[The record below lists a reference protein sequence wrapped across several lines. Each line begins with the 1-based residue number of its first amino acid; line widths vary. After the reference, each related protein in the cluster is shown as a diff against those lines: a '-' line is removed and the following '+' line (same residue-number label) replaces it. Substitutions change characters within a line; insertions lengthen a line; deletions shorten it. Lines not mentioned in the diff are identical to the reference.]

1 MLYARA
7 IAMIATLRRYSV
19 ALPLGALLLAFWASP
34 DLQEVAAGVA
44 VFLFGILMLQDG
56 FKLLGGGK
64 LDRVLEAATRS
75 TPRAL
80 VFGFVSTTL
89 VQSSSL
95 VTVLTISF
103 LSAGLISLIGGIGIV
118 FGANLGTTTG
128 AWLVAGLGLNVDIAS
143 YAMPMIALSVVLVFQ
158 KAPAMRGLGYVLAG
172 IGFLFLGIHHMKV
185 GFEAFR
191 DGIDLADY
199 ALPGVAG
206 LLVYTLVGA
215 VATVILQ
222 SSHATMVLAIT
233 ALAAGQIT
241 YENAIP
247 LAIGTNVGTT
257 VTALIGSVGAGYQG
271 RRLALAHLI
280 FNLVTAA
287 VALVFVMQLTELVDI
302 VAQGVGVGDENHSL
316 KLAIFHTIFNLL
328 GVVLMLPLLRRLA
341 GFLERRVPEP
351 AADVSRPRYLNEA
364 MGDFPEALATALR
377 KEVMHLYENA
387 TKLILHGMNLHRETV
402 FAADDIAAAVRRSR
416 SPIDLDIGDEY
427 ERRVKTLYAAIV
439 DFATHATRHRETAP
453 DVVARIDA
461 LRDIAGGLVRSVK
474 SVKHIRKNLL
484 RYTTAD
490 RGAATELYDELRTE
504 VARVVIAIRDL
515 EREDPDD
522 RSPLWLDQEAA
533 RLAASARSRDRRVG
547 ALIEARDLDPAA
559 ATSFLNDASYA
570 DAAMRELLEAAR
582 AYYAAENEAVAEV
595 EGLLALDEEE
605 LGAALGRQKPGR
617 GAARSAAAAAPGS
630 ATEVSQ
636 SSATVHAKGTS
647 ERPEWD

>member
-1 MLYARA
+1 
-7 IAMIATLRRYSV
+7 MIAALKRYSV
-19 ALPLGALLLAFWASP
+19 ALPLAALVLAFWVSP
-34 DLQEVAAGVA
+34 DLQEIAAGVA

-64 LDRVLEAATRS
+64 LERILEAATRS

-80 VFGFVSTTL
+80 GFGFVTTTL
-89 VQSSSL
+89 LQSSSL
-95 VTVLTISF
+95 VSVLTISF
-103 LSAGLISLIGGIGIV
+103 LSAGLISLVGGIGIV

-158 KAPAMRGLGYVLAG
+158 KAPAMRGLGYVTAG

-185 GFEAFR
+185 GFETFR
-191 DGIDLADY
+191 DGIDLARY

-233 ALAAGQIT
+233 ALAAGQIS

-257 VTALIGSVGAGYQG
+257 VTAIVGSFGAGYQG

-280 FNLVTAA
+280 FNLATAA
-287 VALVFVMQLTELVDI
+287 VALVLVAQLTGLVDT
-302 VAQGVGVGDENHSL
+302 VAQRVGVGDEDYAL
-316 KLAIFHTIFNLL
+316 KLAIFHTIFNAL

-341 GFLERRVPEP
+341 SFLERRVPEP
-351 AADVSRPRYLNEA
+351 APDVSRPRYLNA
-364 MGDFPEALATALR
+364 SVGDFPEALASSLR

-402 FAADDIAAAVRRSR
+402 FDAEDIAGAVRESR
-416 SPIDLDIGDEY
+416 TPIDLDIGDEY

-439 DFATHATRHRETAP
+439 DFATRATRHRETAP
-453 DVVARIDA
+453 DAVARIDA

-490 RGAATELYDELRTE
+490 RGAATELYDELRTG
-504 VARVVIAIRDL
+504 VARVVVAIRDL
-515 EREDPDD
+515 GREDPDD
-522 RSPLWLDQEAA
+522 RSPLWLDEEAA
-533 RLAASARSRDRRVG
+533 RLASSARSRASRVG
-547 ALIEARDLDPAA
+547 ALIEERGLDSSV

-570 DAAMRELLEAAR
+570 DAAMRELLAAAR

-605 LGAALGRQKPGR
+605 IGDAIGRQGPR
-617 GAARSAAAAAPGS
+617 PARRAAPAAPGAS
-630 ATEVSQ
+630 ESSGAATEVSQ
-636 SSATVHAKGTS
+636 SSARVDTS
-647 ERPEWD
+647 DKAEQPGWD